1 MMPASKKSDNIP
13 SKSRGILTD
22 SGIPVDRVY
31 EPKDKPN
38 DERIGSP
45 GEHPFTRGIY
55 PNMYRERLW
64 TMRQYGGFG
73 NAKDTNQ
80 RFRYL
85 LKLGQTGLSVAFD
98 LPTQLGFDSDNPRA
112 EGEVGKV
119 GVAISTIDNMQTLF
133 SEIPIDKVSTSMT
146 INATASTMIAMYI
159 ATAES
164 RGVPR
169 SSLTGTTQNDI
180 LKEYAARNTYI
191 YPPERSLDLCLDI
204 ITFCANE
211 MPKWHPISIS
221 GYHMREAGA
230 NAIQELAFTF
240 SDAVEYVNGIVS
252 RGYKIDSF
260 CKQLSFFFACRN
272 DFFEEVAKFRAARRI
287 WSVIV
292 KDRFHSNDYD
302 SMRLKFHVQT
312 SGDTLTAQQPENNA
326 VRVAL
331 QGLAAVLGGAQ
342 SLHTNSKDEALG
354 LPTEEAATLALRT
367 QQIIAEESGVTKTV
381 DPAGGSYYL
390 EYLTD
395 ELEARAMAEFEKI
408 EKMGGALAAIKSG
421 YIQSEIQKSAY
432 EFQRQIDEVEKTIVG
447 VNKFKENNRQ
457 SKIHTLQ
464 IPKESVSEQVRSL
477 RRFRLRRDQ
486 KKVDA
491 AILRLG
497 GEARKDQSQRTINL
511 VPLIIEATK
520 VGATTGEVS
529 NALREAYGEYHPQ
542 III

>member
-1 MMPASKKSDNIP
+1 
-13 SKSRGILTD
+13 
-22 SGIPVDRVY
+22 
-31 EPKDKPN
+31 
-38 DERIGSP
+38 
-45 GEHPFTRGIY
+45 
-55 PNMYRERLW
+55 MYRDRLW
-64 TMRQYGGFG
+64 TMREYGGFG
-73 NAKDTNQ
+73 NAHDTNK

-98 LPTQLGFDSDNPRA
+98 LPTQLGLDSDNPRA

-119 GVAISTIDNMQTLF
+119 GVAVSTIENMQTLF
-133 SEIPIDKVSTSMT
+133 SEIPIERVSTSMT
-146 INATASTMIAMYI
+146 INATASTMLAMYLVS
-159 ATAES
+159 AEA

-169 SSLTGTTQNDI
+169 SSLMGTTQNDI

-191 YPPERSLDLCLDI
+191 YPPEKSLDLSLDL
-204 ITFCANE
+204 ITFCTNE

-240 SDAVEYVNGIVS
+240 SDAVEYVSGIVA
-252 RGYKIDSF
+252 RGYPIDSF

-272 DFFEEVAKFRAARRI
+272 DFFEEIAKFRAARRI
-287 WSVIV
+287 WTRIV
-292 KDRFHSNDYD
+292 QERFHSTDKE

-312 SGDTLTAQQPENNA
+312 SGETLTAQQPENNA

-367 QQIIAEESGVTKTV
+367 QQVIAEESGVTKSV
-381 DPAGGSYYL
+381 DPAGGSFYL

-395 ELEARAMAEFEKI
+395 ELESRAMAEFEKI

-432 EFQRQIDEVEKTIVG
+432 EFQRQVDDGTKTIVG
-447 VNKFKENNRQ
+447 VNKFKEDRPGT
-457 SKIHTLQ
+457 SVRTLR
-464 IPKESVSEQVRSL
+464 IPKESVSEQVRALKLFRSKRDKNKAEKSL
-477 RRFRLRRDQ
+477 NNLE
-486 KKVDA
+486 K
-491 AILRLG
+491 
-497 GEARKDQSQRTINL
+497 EALKDRNDRSSNL
-511 VPLIIEATK
+511 VPLIVEATRS
-520 VGATTGEVS
+520 GATTGEIS
-529 NALREAYGEYHPQ
+529 EALREVYGVYRPQ
-542 III
+542 IAI